1 MRVLLNGELLDA
13 HDARLSVLDEGLL
26 YGYGLFETIRAVK
39 GRMPLLER
47 HLDRLFSGAERLGIP
62 LRREREA
69 IARDLAALLEA
80 EGHPDV
86 RVRLT
91 LTRGAA
97 LLGEGATLFAT
108 AQPYAL
114 PNPPYDVCVLPGHPG
129 AASLLA
135 GLKTLGYLPYL
146 LARDRARAAGYHEAL
161 LLDAAGG
168 VVEATTCNLF
178 AVLADGEVVTPPLSA
193 GPLAGVGR
201 AWAIARLRSLGGE
214 VRELALSVEALM
226 GAREVFLT
234 NALLG
239 AMPLRRI
246 EAHKLPAIVPDAW
259 ALRLR
264 QDFRALF

>member
-1 MRVLLNGELLDA
+1 MRVVLNGELLDA
-13 HDARLSVLDEGLL
+13 HEARIAALDEGLL
-26 YGYGLFETIRAVK
+26 YGYGLFETIRAVS

-47 HLDRLFSGAERLGIP
+47 HLSRLFEGASRLGIP
-62 LRREREA
+62 VRRDRAA
-69 IARDLAALLEA
+69 IASDLARLLDA
-80 EGHPDV
+80 EGHRDV

-97 LLGEGATLFAT
+97 LLGEGATLLAT

-114 PNPPYDVCVLPGHPG
+114 PNPPYDVCLLAGHPG
-129 AASLLA
+129 GVSPLA

-146 LARDRARAAGYHEAL
+146 LARDRARSAGYHDAL

-168 VVEATTCNLF
+168 VVEATTCNVF
-178 AVLADGEVVTPPLSA
+178 AVMPSGTVVTPPLST

-201 AWAIARLRSLGGE
+201 AWAIAQLRGAGAE
-214 VRELALSVEALM
+214 VQEQALSVEALH

-239 AMPLRRI
+239 AMPVRRI
-246 EAHKLPAIVPDAW
+246 ETRELPAIAPEGW

-264 QDFRALF
+264 EEFRSLF